1 MMLRTRHADDGSPG
15 LGFSRHLLVWL
26 PSLLLLA
33 LPAPLGDGRLSDRIE
48 RQREAFV
55 ELEAI
60 LAQGVPEPATSA
72 RIAPLQD
79 YPLAPYLR
87 YAGLAANLAT
97 TDPSAVAAFLAEYA
111 GTALGE
117 RLRDEWL
124 EQLARRSRWS
134 EYLAHDRP
142 DPAPT
147 RQCRRL
153 FALIATGRRDEA
165 LAHVPALWLVGRSQP
180 AACDPVFDAWRA
192 AGLLTPDLVR
202 QRINLAMDA
211 DDTRLAQYLGRY
223 LPDEEQPLLADWL
236 AVRADPRRVAEL
248 EIDEPAEAWQQTII
262 VDGITQLAPLDIEQA
277 IAIWAAKAASQ
288 VLSDEALTAIESALA
303 MALVRDRDDRAL
315 TFFDR
320 IPATDANLPLQ
331 ERRLRAALEQ
341 QDWTRV
347 ADWVAAM
354 PHSEIKTERWLYWQ
368 ARAEEAL
375 GRHETASD
383 LYRQAASVRGFW
395 GFLAAD
401 RVGATYH
408 LSHRPTP
415 FDERVGRLVEDPARV
430 RIEELLALGRDAEAH
445 REWTYLIRDL
455 VDDDLAAAAV
465 IAHGLDWPDRAIR
478 TLARA
483 GRWDD
488 LALRFP
494 IRHREL
500 VQSQAAATGI
510 PESWIYAVI
519 RQESAFATTAGSS
532 AGAVGLMQLMPATAH
547 EVAARLDRP
556 LPSRAALTDPETN
569 IALGSHYLAQ
579 MARWFDGH
587 PVLATAAY
595 NAGPGRVRQWRARN
609 PTDADLWI
617 ATIPFYETRSYVQR
631 VLAYRIIYADRLGL
645 DDGPLSAWLTPIVAP
660 VGHQAQLTAEAAS
673 DGE

>member
-1 MMLRTRHADDGSPG
+1 MLRTSRADEWSSGPR
-15 LGFSRHLLVWL
+15 FSRHLLVWL

-33 LPAPLGDGRLSDRIE
+33 LPAPLGDGHLSDRIE

-55 ELEAI
+55 ELETF
-60 LAQGVPEPATSA
+60 LAQGVVPDAEMAA
-72 RIAPLQD
+72 RIAALQD

-87 YAGLAANLAT
+87 YAELTANIAT
-97 TDPSAVAAFLAEYA
+97 ADPSSVAAFLAEQA

-117 RLRDEWL
+117 RLRDQWL
-124 EQLARRSRWS
+124 EQLARRGRWS
-134 EYLAHDRP
+134 EYLAYDRP

-153 FALIATGRRDEA
+153 FALFATGRRDEA
-165 LAHVPALWLVGRSQP
+165 LAQIPPLWLVGRSQP

-202 QRINLAMDA
+202 QRIDLAMDA
-211 DDTRLAQYLGRY
+211 DDRRLARYLGRY
-223 LPDEEQPLLADWL
+223 LPDEEQPRLADWL
-236 AVRADPRRVAEL
+236 AVRADPRRVADL
-248 EIDEPAEAWQQTII
+248 KVGEPDDAWQEAII
-262 VDGITQLAPLDIEQA
+262 VDGIARVAPLDIERA

-288 VLSDEALTAIESALA
+288 ILSDEAHAAIESALA

-315 TFFDR
+315 AFFDR
-320 IPATDANLPLQ
+320 IPATEANLPLQ
-331 ERRLRAALEQ
+331 ERRLRDALER
-341 QDWTRV
+341 QDWMRV

-354 PHSEIKTERWLYWQ
+354 PDSDIKTERWLYWH

-375 GRHETASD
+375 GRHETAHD

-401 RVGATYH
+401 RVGAAYH
-408 LSHRPTP
+408 LGHRQTP
-415 FDERVGRLVEDPARV
+415 FDERVGRLIEDPARV
-430 RIEELLALGRDAEAH
+430 RIEELLALGREADAH
-445 REWTYLIRDL
+445 REWTYLTRELAGDE
-455 VDDDLAAAAV
+455 LAAAAV

-494 IRHREL
+494 IHHREL
-500 VQSQAAATGI
+500 VQSQAAVTEL

-547 EVAARLDRP
+547 EVAARLDHP
-556 LPSRAALTDPETN
+556 PPSRAELVDPATN
-569 IALGSHYLAQ
+569 IRLGSHYLAQ

-595 NAGPGRVRQWRARN
+595 NAGPGRVRQWRAGG
-609 PTDADLWI
+609 PAEADLWI

-645 DDGPLSAWLTPIVAP
+645 DDGPLSAWLTPIVARA
-660 VGHQAQLTAEAAS
+660 GHHAQLTAETAS
-673 DGE
+673 DGG